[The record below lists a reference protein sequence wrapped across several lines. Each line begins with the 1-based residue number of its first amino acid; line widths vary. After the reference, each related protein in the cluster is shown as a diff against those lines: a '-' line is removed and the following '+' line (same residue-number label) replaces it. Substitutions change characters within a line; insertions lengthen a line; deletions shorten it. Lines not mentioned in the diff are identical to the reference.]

1 MGVMSSPRSSRLNSV
16 ALGTAGVLGLAGV
29 WEGYKALG
37 NALGGKLF
45 GWRLAGHTDDASMP
59 HIATIIRSFT
69 KREVDGKPG
78 TVFEAVLSGTWLT
91 LRLAVLGFIVGVL
104 IGLFLAIL
112 MERFRVIERA
122 WLPYVVLS
130 QTVPLIALAPLLVA
144 WTGRIKVGDSTLPSW
159 VSVAAMAG
167 YLAFFPVAIGAL
179 KGLQSPKEHS
189 LELMQSYAASSTQTL
204 LKLRFPSAIPFLLPA
219 LKLAAAAS
227 VVGAV
232 VAEISLGKSG
242 GIGRLILDYF
252 QKATGDP
259 ARVFTAFVGAAAL
272 GLIIAGLVGMF
283 EKFVMRNR
291 PKEQTS

>member
-1 MGVMSSPRSSRLNSV
+1 MGVMSSPNFSRGKSI
-16 ALGTAGVLGLAGV
+16 ALGVTGVLGLAGI

-37 NALGGKLF
+37 TALGGKLF

-59 HIATIIRSFT
+59 HIATILRSFT
-69 KREVDGKPG
+69 KREVEGQSG
-78 TVFEAVLSGTWLT
+78 TVFQAVLSGTWFT
-91 LRLAVLGFIVGVL
+91 FRLAVLGFIVGVL
-104 IGLFLAIL
+104 IGLLLAVV
-112 MERFRVIERA
+112 MQRFRVIERA

-144 WTGRIKVGDSTLPSW
+144 WIGRVKVGSSPLPSW
-159 VSVAAMAG
+159 VAVASMAG

-204 LKLRFPSAIPFLLPA
+204 FKLRFPSAIPFLLPA
-219 LKLAAAAS
+219 LKLAAASS

-232 VAEISLGKSG
+232 VAEISLGKKG

-259 ARVFTAFVGAAAL
+259 ARVFTAFVGAAVL
-272 GLIIAGLVGMF
+272 GLVIAGLVGMF